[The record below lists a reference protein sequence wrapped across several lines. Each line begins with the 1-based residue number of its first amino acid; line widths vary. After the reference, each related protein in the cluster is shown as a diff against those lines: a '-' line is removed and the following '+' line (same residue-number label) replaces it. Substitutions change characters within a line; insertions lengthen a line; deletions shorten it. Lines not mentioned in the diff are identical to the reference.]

1 MGTRLEGKR
10 ALVTGAG
17 AGIGEAIARRFA
29 EEGAAVLL
37 VDREGEA
44 CEGVARAVGGRA
56 FTVDVSREDAVA
68 ELFRACDEGGDGLDV
83 LVNNAGIVPP
93 RVDAEA
99 MDMAL
104 WDAVQ
109 AVNARGVILCIK
121 YAIPLLKKRQ
131 GTIVN
136 MSSLSGIQ
144 GRRGHSPYSASKF
157 AVRAITESVAQEVGR
172 HGIRVNSLCPG
183 TVGTA
188 SMHTRIAARAA
199 KEGRDPDEVLQTEF
213 IGDAVLG
220 RVIEPAEIADAALF
234 LASEAASAITGEH
247 LRIDAGRR

>member
-1 MGTRLEGKR
+1 MGTQLEGKR

-29 EEGAAVLL
+29 GEGASVLL
-37 VDREGEA
+37 VDRACDA
-44 CEGVARAVGGRA
+44 CESVAGAIGGRA
-56 FTVDVSREDAVA
+56 FTVDVSREDEVA
-68 ELFRACDEGGDGLDV
+68 QLFQACDEEGDGLDV

-109 AVNARGVILCIK
+109 AVNVRGVILCTK
-121 YAIPLLKKRQ
+121 YAIPLLKKRR

-136 MSSLSGIQ
+136 MASLSGLQ

-157 AVRAITESVAQEVGR
+157 AVRAITESVAQEVGGY
-172 HGIRVNSLCPG
+172 GIRVNSLCPG

-188 SMHTRIAARAA
+188 SMHTRIATRAA
-199 KEGRDPDEVLQTEF
+199 KEGRDPDELLQTEF
-213 IGDAVLG
+213 VGGAVLG
-220 RVIEPAEIADAALF
+220 RVIEPDEIADAALF
-234 LASEAASAITGEH
+234 LASDAAGAITGEH